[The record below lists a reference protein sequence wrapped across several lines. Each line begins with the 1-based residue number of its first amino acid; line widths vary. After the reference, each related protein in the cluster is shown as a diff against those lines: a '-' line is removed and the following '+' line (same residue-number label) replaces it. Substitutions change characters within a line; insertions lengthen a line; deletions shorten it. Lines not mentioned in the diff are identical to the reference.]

1 MNELDELLSAPLPSI
16 ADNGFSVRVTL
27 RVEQEQFRKKIT
39 NQGIIIAAVLVLLLA
54 ALPFLG
60 IDAAWQQ
67 ATQPLTHSDTA
78 INTGVK
84 AFNALLLQ
92 PQAWIVIGILTLGIP
107 FFRHATED

>member
-1 MNELDELLSAPLPSI
+1 MTELDELLSAPLPSI

-39 NQGIIIAAVLVLLLA
+39 LQGIVIAGTLLLLLV

-67 ATQPLTHSDTA
+67 AAQPLTHSDTA
-78 INTGVK
+78 INIGVK

-92 PQAWIVIGILTLGIP
+92 PQAWIAIGVVTLGIHL
-107 FFRHATED
+107 FRRFAED